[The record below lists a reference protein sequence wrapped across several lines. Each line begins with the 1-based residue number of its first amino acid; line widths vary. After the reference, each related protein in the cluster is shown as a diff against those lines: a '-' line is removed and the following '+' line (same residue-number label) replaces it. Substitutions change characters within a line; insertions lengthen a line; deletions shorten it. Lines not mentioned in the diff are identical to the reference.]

1 MTLPAAGPGRIF
13 RERSNQRPGLRFS
26 LPASDDAGI
35 FLLAA
40 FTAPRHFYGGFCR
53 PAFWRRFPSPGAFA
67 TLSAPRHFRRL
78 LPFPQT
84 LRALFCRP
92 ATFVLRDC
100 RAPLGAVLSV
110 SVDRHL
116 RRPSSGVYAGRTGRP
131 RKKRRGRFSHLDLF
145 RRICYNQTQQEPLCR
160 HRPARHCQIERRCP
174 PKSGGAPC
182 DTAFP
187 ISR

>member
-1 MTLPAAGPGRIF
+1 MRPRWQRNCWRFCDPSAPSRPDIPDTDGRLAAGSFP
-13 RERSNQRPGLRFS
+13 

-35 FLLAA
+35 FFLYNAL
-40 FTAPRHFYGGFCR
+40 CR
-53 PAFWRRFPSPGAFA
+53 PAFW
-67 TLSAPRHFRRL
+67 RRL

-84 LRALFCRP
+84 VRALVCRP
-92 ATFVLRDC
+92 AAFVLRDC

-116 RRPSSGVYAGRTGRP
+116 RRPSSGVYAGRIGRP